1 MYAMFDVAKKCW
13 SKVRRSS
20 MCGVTF
26 DVAKKQT
33 TKTGVKSGETSCI
46 MSCLMLQRNDRSKV
60 RRSIIHDA
68 VFDVAKNTGIKPGET
83 SCIMSCLMLQ
93 LLQELIQER
102 DYYMK
107 QAEGVV
113 APVPA
118 LPVSPEKHHI
128 AVELAE
134 IKTKLRHTRQEL

>member
-1 MYAMFDVAKKCW
+1 
-13 SKVRRSS
+13 
-20 MCGVTF
+20 
-26 DVAKKQT
+26 
-33 TKTGVKSGETSCI
+33 
-46 MSCLMLQRNDRSKV
+46 
-60 RRSIIHDA
+60 
-68 VFDVAKNTGIKPGET
+68 
-83 SCIMSCLMLQ
+83 MLQ

-107 QAEGVV
+107 QVEGVV

>member
-1 MYAMFDVAKKCW
+1 M
-13 SKVRRSS
+13 
-20 MCGVTF
+20 
-26 DVAKKQT
+26 
-33 TKTGVKSGETSCI
+33 TGVKSGEALS
-46 MSCLMLQRNDRSKV
+46 MMLCLMLQ
-60 RRSIIHDA
+60 
-68 VFDVAKNTGIKPGET
+68 KNTGIKPGET

-107 QAEGVV
+107 QVEGVV

>member
-1 MYAMFDVAKKCW
+1 MCNVMFD
-13 SKVRRSS
+13 
-20 MCGVTF
+20 
-26 DVAKKQT
+26 
-33 TKTGVKSGETSCI
+33 I
-46 MSCLMLQRNDRSKV
+46 
-60 RRSIIHDA
+60 
-68 VFDVAKNTGIKPGET
+68 AKNTGVKPGET

-93 LLQELIQER
+93 LLQDLSQER